1 MGRFAL
7 STGNWGE
14 GFLVFG
20 RNLATQNTCR
30 PEKLYKVAV
39 FRELLLNQTACFKIK
54 VCQSGRGYPF
64 SPTCG
69 WIQAKIVK
77 KISNFKPDYQFSCI
91 KINIF

>member
-30 PEKLYKVAV
+30 PEKLYNVAV

-77 KISNFKPDYQFSCI
+77 KPVISSLIINFPVLR
-91 KINIF
+91 